1 MRKQFESA
9 ILQHWG
15 KKKVRSFAW
24 WILLLSLSSIFC
36 TESAGVSY
44 VKGTCWGF
52 GIYGISHQR
61 LFTTFLSSTTWRRL
75 FRREGI
81 RIRSFAS
88 RWRYGLVPVGR
99 RCVQCAGGN
108 KREKCATSNKLDSTM
123 RSLLCMCPIVSSFQM
138 QSSLK
143 SIKRL

>member
-1 MRKQFESA
+1 MGGEKSSQFCLVDF
-9 ILQHWG
+9 IITVFYFLYRMCWG
-15 KKKVRSFAW
+15 VLCR
-24 WILLLSLSSIFC
+24 
-36 TESAGVSY
+36 E
-44 VKGTCWGF
+44 GTCWG
-52 GIYGISHQR
+52 GLVLWR
-61 LFTTFLSSTTWRRL
+61 LPPEIVHHLFSSTKWRRL

-88 RWRYGLVPVGR
+88 RWRGGLVPFGR